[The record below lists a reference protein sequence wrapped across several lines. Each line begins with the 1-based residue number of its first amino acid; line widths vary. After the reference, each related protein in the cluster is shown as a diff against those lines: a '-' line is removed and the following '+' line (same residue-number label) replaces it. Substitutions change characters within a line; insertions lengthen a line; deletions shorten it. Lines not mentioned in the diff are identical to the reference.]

1 VAAGPR
7 IVAKATSTLLVA
19 DARGNHGWDILNRAI
34 GTYGTDYLARAIIA
48 TDYLGA
54 NIPSQGI
61 YPVAYVDVAGRTFN
75 GAERYTITFPQGLLP
90 PARAFWSLTMYDSDN
105 YLYANALNRY
115 AIGNRT
121 SGLVYGRNG
130 SLTLYI
136 QHTEPASA
144 AARANWLPA
153 PGGTFHMILRLYQ
166 PTAAALDETWKPPP
180 VFGTGEVLRPVLS
193 RLRVAHGRLRYADS
207 QAATTHFTI
216 YSSGRVVARFIHHD
230 RPGENRVSL
239 GRFRL
244 RSGRYR
250 LLARAIGV
258 AASYDNAAGRAVS
271 LGFRAG

>member
-1 VAAGPR
+1 
-7 IVAKATSTLLVA
+7 
-19 DARGNHGWDILNRAI
+19 
-34 GTYGTDYLARAIIA
+34 
-48 TDYLGA
+48 
-54 NIPSQGI
+54 
-61 YPVAYVDVAGRTFN
+61 
-75 GAERYTITFPQGLLP
+75 
-90 PARAFWSLTMYDSDN
+90 
-105 YLYANALNRY
+105 
-115 AIGNRT
+115 
-121 SGLVYGRNG
+121 
-130 SLTLYI
+130 
-136 QHTEPASA
+136 
-144 AARANWLPA
+144 
-153 PGGTFHMILRLYQ
+153 MILRLYQ